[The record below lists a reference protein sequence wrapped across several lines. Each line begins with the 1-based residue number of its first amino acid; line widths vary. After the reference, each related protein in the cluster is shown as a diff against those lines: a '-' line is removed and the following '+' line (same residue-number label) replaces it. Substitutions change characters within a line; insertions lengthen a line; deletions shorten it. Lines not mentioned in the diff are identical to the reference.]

1 MAIAPRIMNSPTQEH
16 APQRN
21 GHSSKTMDA
30 GTLAD
35 VKEQE
40 KAAKTPVALS
50 SNSSL
55 FQPEQAIVMRQSP
68 MWAGV
73 LPLRLWG

>member
-1 MAIAPRIMNSPTQEH
+1 MNSPTQEH

-50 SNSSL
+50 SKIGR
-55 FQPEQAIVMRQSP
+55 AHV
-68 MWAGV
+68 
-73 LPLRLWG
+73 